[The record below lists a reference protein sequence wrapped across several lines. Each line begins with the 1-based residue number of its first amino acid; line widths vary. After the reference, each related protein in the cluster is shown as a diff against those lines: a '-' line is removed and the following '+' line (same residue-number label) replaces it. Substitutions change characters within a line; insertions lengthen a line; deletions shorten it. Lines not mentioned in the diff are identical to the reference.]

1 MRQNIIS
8 LWQVRF
14 WEFLCT
20 KHIDTRELPRVRTV
34 WNAIPIQL
42 AKENKKFFFDQVKK
56 GARAKDFELAVE
68 WLVDCGLIS
77 KVNRVSKPAMP
88 LKAYAQENTYKLF
101 FLDIGLLSAISAL
114 IEVKAEQN
122 LRAKSLR
129 AYYDKYKPAKTIRL
143 SMSPYREQDWVENI
157 PLFAIHTL

>member
-1 MRQNIIS
+1 
-8 LWQVRF
+8 
-14 WEFLCT
+14 
-20 KHIDTRELPRVRTV
+20 
-34 WNAIPIQL
+34 
-42 AKENKKFFFDQVKK
+42 
-56 GARAKDFELAVE
+56 
-68 WLVDCGLIS
+68 
-77 KVNRVSKPAMP
+77 MP

-143 SMSPYREQDWVENI
+143 SMSPYREQDWVKNI